1 MARDPKVSELFS
13 SKQAAEILQRTSF
26 CIWYHST
33 RNLDPVWVDGRLFLT
48 KPMLRLLVEKHLRL
62 KPGETHAVM
71 LSRVER
77 AKPGG

>member
-13 SKQAAEILQRTSF
+13 SKRAAEILQRTPF

-48 KPMLRLLVEKHLRL
+48 KAMLKTLVDNHLRL
-62 KPGETHAVM
+62 KIGETHEA
-71 LSRVER
+71 LLARVDK
-77 AKPGG
+77 ADPG